1 MKKDKRHEKA
11 SKKLYEPPKP
21 KDYIRKNER
30 SYTGIIEIKKNG
42 SGKVTSN
49 EIEGTVFI
57 PRIYVNDAYDG
68 DEVEFVLIQTP
79 KFWDIEGKIV
89 RILKRD
95 KTEYVGEIKYISGAM
110 HVICDNGLNVRLNKK
125 KVEKTWEELKEGT
138 VVVIDIDDWRDQATA
153 HIIEVLGN
161 KEDPHVSL
169 MKIARKYGF
178 IEEFSKPIQDS
189 LEQYT
194 QDFVTHLIPDRTDIR
209 HEKLFTIDPAD
220 AKDFDDAISIN
231 KLPDG
236 TFDLGVHIADV
247 SAYIPEGGIMD
258 QEAAARGTS
267 LYLPS
272 SVIPMLPRKLSNYL
286 CSLNP
291 DVERLSFSCF
301 MRINKEGEI
310 TNYHFKETVMKSAFR
325 FNYQEF
331 QQLLDNALAGRE
343 TDAVYKDFR
352 QLALWSKELKDIL
365 KTKRIREGG
374 IEFDLPEIKVVIDEE
389 GRTIDIHRYQ
399 LYESNSIIE
408 DFMLAANKCAAHFLH
423 SKEDRLPGVYRIH
436 EKPSLEKINDF
447 FEDMAAS
454 GIKFK
459 IPDDPTNHFYMQDL
473 LRLIKESPNGDYL
486 ANNFLRA
493 MMKAKYSTDNIGHY
507 GLAFELYTHFTS
519 PIRRY
524 PDLMVHRLIKKHL
537 KRLSINKSRD
547 NKKFVQS
554 LCMLASEREIKAIK
568 AEYEARDL
576 KIVEFMVDKIGKK
589 FEAVIVT
596 IMPYGVYVRMKEW
609 PVEGLVRTR
618 DQHKDSFEYDD
629 KRRLFKGRRSG
640 EELSVGKE
648 VIVLLKGVSRELLT
662 IDFDLVKGT
671 V

>member
-89 RILKRD
+89 RILKRE

-125 KVEKTWEELKEGT
+125 KVENKWAELKEGT

-178 IEEFSKPIQDS
+178 VEEFSKQIQDS

-194 QDFVTHLIPDRTDIR
+194 QEFVTHLIPDRTDIR
-209 HEKLFTIDPAD
+209 HENIFTIDPAD

-247 SAYIPEGGIMD
+247 SAYIPEGGILD

-331 QQLLDNALAGRE
+331 QQLLDTALAGRE
-343 TDAVYKDFR
+343 TDAVYKNFR

-365 KTKRIREGG
+365 KSKRIREGG

-473 LRLIKESPNGDYL
+473 LKIIKGSPNGDYL

-576 KIVEFMVDKIGKK
+576 KIVEFMADKIGKK

-609 PVEGLVRTR
+609 PVEGLVRAR
-618 DQHKDSFEYDD
+618 DQHKDLFEYDD
-629 KRRLFKGRRSG
+629 KRRLFKGRKSG

-662 IDFDLVKGT
+662 IDFDLVK
-671 V
+671 

>member
-125 KVEKTWEELKEGT
+125 KVENKWAELKEGT

-178 IEEFSKPIQDS
+178 VEEFSKQIQDS

-194 QDFVTHLIPDRTDIR
+194 QEFVTHLIPDRTDIR
-209 HEKLFTIDPAD
+209 HENIFTIDPAD

-247 SAYIPEGGIMD
+247 SAYIPEGGILD

-301 MRINKEGEI
+301 MRINKDGEI

-365 KTKRIREGG
+365 KSKRIKEGG

-473 LRLIKESPNGDYL
+473 LKIIKESPNGDYL

-576 KIVEFMVDKIGKK
+576 KIVEFMADKIGKK

-609 PVEGLVRTR
+609 PVEGLVRAR
-618 DQHKDSFEYDD
+618 DQHKDNFEYDD
-629 KRRLFKGRRSG
+629 KRRLFKGRKSG
-640 EELSVGKE
+640 EELSIGKE
-648 VIVLLKGVSRELLT
+648 VMVLLKGVSRELLT

>member
-125 KVEKTWEELKEGT
+125 KVENKWTELKEGT

-153 HIIEVLGN
+153 HIIEVLGS

-178 IEEFSKPIQDS
+178 VEEFSKQIQDS

-209 HEKLFTIDPAD
+209 HENIFTIDPAD

-247 SAYIPEGGIMD
+247 SAYIPEGGILD

-365 KTKRIREGG
+365 KSKRIREGG

-473 LRLIKESPNGDYL
+473 LKIIKESPNGDYL

-576 KIVEFMVDKIGKK
+576 KIVEFMADKIGKK

-609 PVEGLVRTR
+609 PVEGLVRAR
-618 DQHKDSFEYDD
+618 DQHKDLFEYDD
-629 KRRLFKGRRSG
+629 KRRLFKGRKSG

-648 VIVLLKGVSRELLT
+648 VMVLLKGVSRELLT

>member
-11 SKKLYEPPKP
+11 SRKLYEPPKP

-125 KVEKTWEELKEGT
+125 KVEKKWEELKEGT

-169 MKIARKYGF
+169 TKIARKYGF
-178 IEEFSKPIQDS
+178 VEEFSKQIQDS
-189 LEQYT
+189 LEQYS
-194 QDFVTHLIPDRTDIR
+194 QEFVTHLIPDRTDIR
-209 HEKLFTIDPAD
+209 HEKIFTIDPAD

-247 SAYIPEGGIMD
+247 SAYIPEGGILD

-331 QQLLDNALAGRE
+331 QQLLDSALAGKE

-365 KTKRIREGG
+365 KSKRIREGG

-473 LRLIKESPNGDYL
+473 LKLIKESPNGDYL

-576 KIVEFMVDKIGKK
+576 KIVEFMADKIGKK

-596 IMPYGVYVRMKEW
+596 IMPYGVYVRMKAW
-609 PVEGLVRTR
+609 PVEGLVRAR
-618 DQHKDSFEYDD
+618 DQHKDNFEYDD

>member
-125 KVEKTWEELKEGT
+125 KVENKWAELKEGT

-178 IEEFSKPIQDS
+178 VEEFSKQIQDS

-194 QDFVTHLIPDRTDIR
+194 QEFVTHLIPDRTDIR
-209 HEKLFTIDPAD
+209 HENIFTIDPAD

-247 SAYIPEGGIMD
+247 SAYIPEGGILD

-301 MRINKEGEI
+301 MRINKDGEI

-365 KTKRIREGG
+365 KSKRIKEGG

-408 DFMLAANKCAAHFLH
+408 DFMLATNKCAAHFLH

-473 LRLIKESPNGDYL
+473 LKIIKESPNGDYL

-576 KIVEFMVDKIGKK
+576 KIVEFMADKIGKK

-609 PVEGLVRTR
+609 PVEGLVRAR
-618 DQHKDSFEYDD
+618 DQHKDNFEYDD
-629 KRRLFKGRRSG
+629 KRRLFKGRKSG
-640 EELSVGKE
+640 EELSIGKE
-648 VIVLLKGVSRELLT
+648 VMVLLKGVSRELLT

>member
-1 MKKDKRHEKA
+1 MKKEKRHEKA
-11 SKKLYEPPKP
+11 SKRLYEPPKP

-89 RILKRD
+89 KILKRD
-95 KTEYVGEIKYISGAM
+95 KTEYVGEIKLISGAM

-125 KVEKTWEELKEGT
+125 KVEKKWEELKEGT

-178 IEEFSKPIQDS
+178 VEEFSKQIQDS

-209 HEKLFTIDPAD
+209 HENIFTIDPAD

-247 SAYIPEGGIMD
+247 SAYIPEGGILD

-365 KTKRIREGG
+365 KSKRIREGG

-473 LRLIKESPNGDYL
+473 LKIIKESPNGDYL

-609 PVEGLVRTR
+609 PVEGLVRAR
-618 DQHKDSFEYDD
+618 DQHKDNFEYDD

-662 IDFDLVKGT
+662 IDFDLVKST